1 MRKLTDGAVR
11 AKEILE
17 RDNAPVPA
25 ECERMIAQDLA
36 ALLAGYFE
44 LESDVE
50 LKIERKDAL
59 EITVRARA
67 VRAKTFGVVRG

>member
-36 ALLAGYFE
+36 ALLSGYFE
-44 LESDVE
+44 LEGDVE

-67 VRAKTFGVVRG
+67 VRSKSFRVMK